1 MTHKP
6 VGIVWSFA
14 HVCGDWLCGAMSTSA
29 PPPFLG
35 ALPANSAAAATAAR
49 YAARRGKDVHDA
61 IVFLVDLSLPML
73 TTNAVAGEAKRSDP
87 SLPSPG
93 GSGGQSAPSGRGFV
107 TLASAALQ
115 GAADVLRDKVRS
127 RPRDVVGV
135 IAYGTIRSRNQ
146 MNVPGV
152 WVVRELAPP
161 SVNAIRAV
169 QGLADALA
177 AGPVAATPPG
187 EVDETDVAG
196 VILPGHLNAVGGVST
211 GGRAGVADQND
222 TGCHFAHALWVAR
235 VMLLR
240 AKKGPAFGT
249 TGSGVVGGG
258 ATAERTRERF
268 LAHKRVF
275 VVTNCDD
282 PAAGN
287 AEELKAA
294 AKQAVDLA
302 DIGAFVRLV
311 PLLGTP
317 VLPAMPAG
325 TAVAAPSS
333 SSGALLAGFTP
344 SAGLSQLPMGQ
355 AFSPDSSSRGLPGA
369 PGRPTPSFDVHKFFA
384 QIVFHTEAADA
395 DAAEGVAAGLLDVAP
410 SSNVEAIRETLRR
423 QGTPK
428 RAVARTVLRIGRGL
442 HGSTSAALTQLSQPS
457 QPSATTPVGGGS
469 QSEPLTPKDKVLT
482 VGIAVYNRVSKPPV
496 PPKVLVDRRTNL
508 PATAT
513 SVTWCNETA
522 RPLPTADAVR
532 HAYTLVE
539 GADAAFTA
547 AELAEIRCA
556 HQRGGLHLLGV
567 QSAGSLPRPEW
578 SVKASSFVVADDS
591 VWAGSGVALAA
602 LHDGCLRRKKVIL
615 VAGSLRQSGSG
626 LRLGVLVPAEEKL
639 DESGAVQIEPP
650 GFHLTWLPFAD
661 DLYDG
666 WKAVVPTPAVDPPTG
681 ADADAPPVG
690 VRRRRPVGDSDST
703 SQGEERD
710 DKEEVGDIPRPP
722 ATTEELDGDVV
733 PFGTAVATQVVR
745 KMGLPLDFRPWKLK
759 DPALTR
765 HWEVVQAIALA
776 EALPATGIPAGL
788 SGALSPA
795 AATGDPEGA
804 NGHDLSAAA
813 AVAALPPD
821 PLMPD
826 DAAIEASAADALA
839 AFRSA
844 VLGGPSFD
852 AVAAAA
858 RYGTASS
865 RAAAL
870 RAEKA
875 AIKASE
881 AAVKQDEAAAA
892 LADVGPFD
900 ADAGPGEDGCLDRK
914 TVPQLKVYCTAHGL
928 PLGGRKAEVVARV
941 RLHLVKAA
949 DAAAAGGTAPHY
961 LFF

>member
-1 MTHKP
+1 
-6 VGIVWSFA
+6 
-14 HVCGDWLCGAMSTSA
+14 MSTSA
-29 PPPFLG
+29 PPLPPG
-35 ALPANSAAAATAAR
+35 APPANSAAAAIAAR
-49 YAARRGKDVHDA
+49 YAARRGKDIHDA

-73 TTNAVAGEAKRSDP
+73 TTNAVAGEAKLSDP
-87 SLPSPG
+87 SLPNPGGGGSQSASPG
-93 GSGGQSAPSGRGFV
+93 REFV

-187 EVDETDVAG
+187 KMDETDVAG

-211 GGRAGVADQND
+211 AGRAGVADQD
-222 TGCHFAHALWVAR
+222 GTGCLFAHALWVAR

-249 TGSGVVGGG
+249 TGSGGVGGG

-275 VVTNCDD
+275 VLTNCDD
-282 PAAGN
+282 PAAEN

-294 AKQAVDLA
+294 CKQAVDLA

-311 PLLGTP
+311 PLMGT
-317 VLPAMPAG
+317 LASPAFPAG
-325 TAVAAPSS
+325 AAVAAPSS
-333 SSGALLAGFTP
+333 LSGAVLPGFTP
-344 SAGLSQLPMGQ
+344 SAGLSQLPMGP
-355 AFSPDSSSRGLPGA
+355 AFSPDSSFRGLPGA
-369 PGRPTPSFDVHKFFA
+369 PRGLTPPFDVHKFFA
-384 QIVFHTEAADA
+384 HIVFHTEAADA
-395 DAAEGVAAGLLDVAP
+395 DAAEGVAAGLLDVTP
-410 SSNVEAIRETLRR
+410 SSNVESIRETLRR

-428 RAVARTVLRIGRGL
+428 RAVARTVLRIGCGL
-442 HGSTSAALTQLSQPS
+442 LASTSTALTQLSQPS
-457 QPSATTPVGGGS
+457 QPSATTPAGGRS
-469 QSEPLTPKDKVLT
+469 QSDTLTPKDKVLT

-508 PATAT
+508 PATAS
-513 SVTWCNETA
+513 SVTWCTETA
-522 RPLPTADAVR
+522 RPLPSADAVR

-556 HQRGGLHLLGV
+556 HQRGGLHMLGV
-567 QSAGSLPRPEW
+567 QAAGSLPRPEW
-578 SVKASSFVVADDS
+578 SVKASSFVVADDF

-602 LHDGCLRRKKVIL
+602 LHDGCLRRNKVIL

-626 LRLGVLVPAEEKL
+626 LRLGVLVPTEEKL
-639 DESGAVQIEPP
+639 DKSGAVQIEPP

-666 WKAVVPTPAVDPPTG
+666 WKAVVPTPTVDPPTAAH
-681 ADADAPPVG
+681 ADAAPVG
-690 VRRRRPVGDSDST
+690 ARRRCPVGDSDST
-703 SQGEERD
+703 SQGEG
-710 DKEEVGDIPRPP
+710 DKEDGGIPPPP
-722 ATTEELDGDVV
+722 ATTEELDGDIV
-733 PFGTAVATQVVR
+733 PIGTAVATQVVR
-745 KMGLPLDFRPWKLK
+745 KMGLPTGFRPWKLK

-776 EALPATGIPAGL
+776 EALPAADMSAGL

-795 AATGDPEGA
+795 AANGAESA
-804 NGHDLSAAA
+804 NGNGLSAAA

-821 PLMPD
+821 PLIPD

-844 VLGGPSFD
+844 VVGGPTFD

-881 AAVKQDEAAAA
+881 AAVKRNEAAAA

-928 PLGGRKAEVVARV
+928 PLGGRKQEVVARV

-949 DAAAAGGTAPHY
+949 EAAAEGGNAPSD
-961 LFF
+961 LFI

>member
-1 MTHKP
+1 
-6 VGIVWSFA
+6 
-14 HVCGDWLCGAMSTSA
+14 MSTSA

-826 DAAIEASAADALA
+826 AAIEASAADALA

-914 TVPQLKVYCTAHGL
+914 TVPQVKVYCTAHGL
-928 PLGGRKAEVVARV
+928 PLGSRKAEVVARV

-949 DAAAAGGTAPHY
+949 DAAAAGGTAPHD

>member
-1 MTHKP
+1 
-6 VGIVWSFA
+6 
-14 HVCGDWLCGAMSTSA
+14 MSTSA
-29 PPPFLG
+29 PPPPSG
-35 ALPANSAAAATAAR
+35 ASPADSAAAAAVAR
-49 YAARRGKDVHDA
+49 YTARRGKEIHDA
-61 IVFLVDLSLPML
+61 FIFLIDVSVPML
-73 TTNAVAGEAKRSDP
+73 TTNAVVAGGAKLSDP
-87 SLPSPG
+87 SLPSSG
-93 GSGGQSAPSGRGFV
+93 GGGGQSAPPGRGSV

-135 IAYGTIRSRNQ
+135 VVYGTIRSRNQ

-177 AGPVAATPPG
+177 AGPAAATPPG
-187 EVDETDVAG
+187 EGDETDVAG
-196 VILPGHLNAVGGVST
+196 VILPGHLNAVGGGAAAV
-211 GGRAGVADQND
+211 RAGVADQD
-222 TGCHFAHALWVAR
+222 GSGCQFAHALWVAR

-249 TGSGVVGGG
+249 TGSGGVGDG

-275 VVTNCDD
+275 VLTNCDD

-294 AKQAVDLA
+294 GKQAVDLA

-311 PLLGTP
+311 PLTG
-317 VLPAMPAG
+317 MPTSGAFPTG

-355 AFSPDSSSRGLPGA
+355 AFSPESSLGGLPGM
-369 PGRPTPSFDVHKFFA
+369 PGGPIPSFDVHKFFA
-384 QIVFHTEAADA
+384 HVVFHTEAADA
-395 DAAEGVAAGLLDVAP
+395 DATEGVAASLLDVTP
-410 SSNVEAIRETLRR
+410 SSNVETIRETLRR
-423 QGTPK
+423 EGTPK
-428 RAVARTVLRIGRGL
+428 RAIARTVLRIGCGL
-442 HGSTSAALTQLSQPS
+442 HASTSSALTQPSQPS
-457 QPSATTPVGGGS
+457 QPSATAPAGGGS
-469 QSEPLTPKDKVLT
+469 QSQPLIPKNKELT

-508 PATAT
+508 PAMAK

-532 HAYTLVE
+532 HAYTLVD
-539 GADAAFTA
+539 GADAAFTT

-556 HQRGGLHLLGV
+556 HQRGGLCMLGV
-567 QSAGSLPRPEW
+567 QAAGSLPRPEW
-578 SVKASSFVVADDS
+578 SIRPSLFVVADELMWS
-591 VWAGSGVALAA
+591 GSGVSLAA
-602 LHDGCLRRKKVIL
+602 LHDGCLRRNKVMI
-615 VAGSLRQSGSG
+615 VAGSLRTSVAG

-639 DESGAVQIEPP
+639 DEFGAVQIEPP
-650 GFHLTWLPFAD
+650 GFHLTWLPYAD

-666 WKAVVPTPAVDPPTG
+666 WKSAVPAPTVDPPTAAN
-681 ADADAPPVG
+681 ADAAPVG
-690 VRRRRPVGDSDST
+690 TRRRRPADDSDST
-703 SQGEERD
+703 SQGEEGD
-710 DKEEVGDIPRPP
+710 DKEEDGDIPPP
-722 ATTEELDGDVV
+722 PTTTEELDGDIV
-733 PFGTAVATQVVR
+733 PIGTAVATQVVR
-745 KMGLPLDFRPWKLK
+745 KMGLPPDFRPWKLK

-776 EALPATGIPAGL
+776 EALPTAGMPAGM

-795 AATGDPEGA
+795 AAGGPEGT
-804 NGHDLSAAA
+804 NGDDSSAAA
-813 AVAALPPD
+813 AIAALPPD

-844 VLGGPSFD
+844 ALGGPSFD

-858 RYGTASS
+858 RYGTATS

-875 AIKASE
+875 AIKAAE
-881 AAVKQDEAAAA
+881 AAVKREEAAAA
-892 LADVGPFD
+892 LAEVGPFD

-941 RLHLVKAA
+941 RLHLVKA
-949 DAAAAGGTAPHY
+949 DEAATGGGSAPND
-961 LFF
+961 LFI

>member
-1 MTHKP
+1 
-6 VGIVWSFA
+6 
-14 HVCGDWLCGAMSTSA
+14 MSTSA
-29 PPPFLG
+29 PPPPPG
-35 ALPANSAAAATAAR
+35 ASPADSAAVATAAR
-49 YAARRGKDVHDA
+49 YTARRGKDIHDA
-61 IVFLVDLSLPML
+61 IVFLIDVSLPML
-73 TTNAVAGEAKRSDP
+73 TTNTVVAGEAKLSDP
-87 SLPSPG
+87 SLAPAG
-93 GSGGQSAPSGRGFV
+93 GGGGLSAPPGRGSV

-115 GAADVLRDKVRS
+115 GAADVLRDKVRF

-135 IAYGTIRSRNQ
+135 IVYGTIRSRNQ

-177 AGPVAATPPG
+177 SGPAAATPPG
-187 EVDETDVAG
+187 EGDETDVAG
-196 VILPGHLNAVGGVST
+196 VILPGHLNAVGGPAT
-211 GGRAGVADQND
+211 AGRSGVADQD
-222 TGCHFAHALWVAR
+222 GSGCQFAHALWVAR

-249 TGSGVVGGG
+249 TGSGGVGGG

-275 VVTNCDD
+275 VLTNCDD
-282 PAAGN
+282 PAAGD

-311 PLLGTP
+311 PLTGAPTSGAL
-317 VLPAMPAG
+317 PAG
-325 TAVAAPSS
+325 TAVAALSS
-333 SSGALLAGFTP
+333 SSGALLAGLTP
-344 SAGLSQLPMGQ
+344 SAGLSQLPMGR
-355 AFSPDSSSRGLPGA
+355 AFSPESSRGGLPGA
-369 PGRPTPSFDVHKFFA
+369 PGEPMPSFDVHTFFA
-384 QIVFHTEAADA
+384 HVVFHTEAADA
-395 DAAEGVAAGLLDVAP
+395 DASEGVAAGLLDVIP
-410 SSNVEAIRETLRR
+410 SSNVETIRETLRR
-423 QGTPK
+423 EGMPK
-428 RAVARTVLRIGRGL
+428 RAIARTLLRIGCGL
-442 HGSTSAALTQLSQPS
+442 HASTSSVLTQPSQPS
-457 QPSATTPVGGGS
+457 QPSATAPAGS
-469 QSEPLTPKDKVLT
+469 GFRSQPPTPKDKELT

-508 PATAT
+508 PATAK

-539 GADAAFTA
+539 GADAAFTT
-547 AELAEIRCA
+547 AELNEIRCA
-556 HQRGGLHLLGV
+556 HQRGGLCLLGV
-567 QSAGSLPRPEW
+567 QAAGSLPRPEW
-578 SVKASSFVVADDS
+578 SIRPSSFVVADEL

-602 LHDGCLRRKKVIL
+602 LHDGCLRLNKIL
-615 VAGSLRQSGSG
+615 IVAGSLRTSGSG

-639 DESGAVQIEPP
+639 DDSGAVQIEPP
-650 GFHLTWLPFAD
+650 GFHLTWLPYAD

-666 WKAVVPTPAVDPPTG
+666 WKSAVPTPAVDPLTAAN
-681 ADADAPPVG
+681 ADAATVG
-690 VRRRRPVGDSDST
+690 TRRRRPVGDSDST
-703 SQGEERD
+703 SEGEEGD
-710 DKEEVGDIPRPP
+710 DKEEDGDVCPPP
-722 ATTEELDGDVV
+722 ATTEVLDGDVV
-733 PFGTAVATQVVR
+733 PIGTAAATQVVR
-745 KMGLPLDFRPWKLK
+745 KMGLPPDFRPWKLK

-776 EALPATGIPAGL
+776 EALPAAGMPAGM

-795 AATGDPEGA
+795 ASGGLEGA
-804 NGHDLSAAA
+804 NGNDLSAAA

-826 DAAIEASAADALA
+826 DAAIEASAADALT

-858 RYGTASS
+858 RFGTATS

-875 AIKASE
+875 AIKAAE
-881 AAVKQDEAAAA
+881 AAVKREEAAAA
-892 LADVGPFD
+892 LAEVGPFD

-949 DAAAAGGTAPHY
+949 EAAAGGGNAPND
-961 LFF
+961 LFI